1 MSIIQNRI
9 DELKEFLENFPPS
22 EEDTPAQKLRKN
34 AMIKEIEH
42 LEKLP
47 H

>member
-1 MSIIQNRI
+1 MSITQNRI
-9 DELKEFLENFPPS
+9 DELREFLENFPPS
-22 EEDTPAQKLRKN
+22 GDDTPAQKVRKE
-34 AMIKEIEH
+34 AMTKEIEH

>member
-9 DELKEFLENFPPS
+9 DELREFLENFPPS
-22 EEDTPAQKLRKN
+22 EDDTPQKVRKE
-34 AMIKEIEH
+34 AMTKEIEH

>member
-9 DELKEFLENFPPS
+9 DELREFLENFPPS
-22 EEDTPAQKLRKN
+22 EDDTPVQKVRKE

-42 LEKLP
+42 LEQLP

>member
-1 MSIIQNRI
+1 MSIIQDRI
-9 DELKEFLENFPPS
+9 DELKEFLQNFPLS
-22 EEDTPAQKLRKN
+22 EEDTPPQKVRKE
-34 AMIKEIEH
+34 AMTKEIEH

>member
-22 EEDTPAQKLRKN
+22 EEDTTPQKVRKE
-34 AMIKEIEH
+34 AIIKEIEH
-42 LEKLP
+42 LENLP